1 MTEFL
6 NYMAETTTQT
16 SERNPPAEPHFW
28 DIQGSTRRE
37 IARVEASMDD
47 TPSTVDHI
55 LSATL
60 WSLRVGARTR
70 TAAAASSWKELGSV

>member
-6 NYMAETTTQT
+6 NHMAETTTQT
-16 SERNPPAEPHFW
+16 SERNPPVEPHFW
-28 DIQGSTRRE
+28 DIQESTRRE

-47 TPSTVDHI
+47 TPSKFDHI

-60 WSLRVGARTR
+60 LSLRFGTPTR
-70 TAAAASSWKELGSV
+70 TAAAASSWKELGRV